1 MEVAREKGGPLGGS
15 ITKQDERRKRNKM
28 KRQDDDYIGKFHPCP
43 EEAPLHWRQAHW
55 KELRKMAEEKKKELT
70 LDERISNL
78 KKQEEEIRTLFFK
91 IQGGIEVLE
100 SLKEEDNEKT
110 D

>member
-1 MEVAREKGGPLGGS
+1 
-15 ITKQDERRKRNKM
+15 
-28 KRQDDDYIGKFHPCP
+28 
-43 EEAPLHWRQAHW
+43 
-55 KELRKMAEEKKKELT
+55 MAEAKKKKELT
-70 LDERISNL
+70 LDERITNL
-78 KKQEEEIRTLFFK
+78 KKQEEESRTLFFK